1 MSLFES
7 QPGGVIKEQ
16 AVPMTQKDIV
26 IVGAGLSGLSLVSYC
41 ARAGLKTTVLEKQS
55 RLGGAFHSHRID
67 DQPDGFWLELGA
79 HTCYNS
85 YGNFLDLVDHYH
97 VNEQM
102 LPREKVP
109 FKMLVNNQIKSIFS
123 QLNYPELL
131 VSLPGL
137 LYQKKDDRSVDSYY
151 SSILGKKNY
160 QRVFRHFFNAVPS
173 QSTENFP
180 ADALFKSRSRRK
192 DVLKSYTFTGGLQTI
207 VDAIGKT
214 DAIEFL
220 IGKEPESI
228 DFEDGFYTIRLN
240 DGTCYETGILAIATP
255 APVAA
260 KLLQSAHPELSGC
273 LAQIQT
279 ASINSVAVILEKK
292 LVPFKPVAGIISP
305 NDLFYSIVSRDT
317 VKDEKYRGLTF
328 HFKPEISRLEDQ
340 LRRIS
345 EILGVT
351 RSQIAHIV
359 TKQNQLPALRVGH
372 HRLVDK
378 IDRNLAGKQLIL
390 TGNYFSGVAIE
401 DCVSRS
407 LSEFIRIN
415 PGNNPQVNSA

>member
-1 MSLFES
+1 MI
-7 QPGGVIKEQ
+7 Q
-16 AVPMTQKDIV
+16 TDIV
-26 IVGAGLSGLSLVSYC
+26 IVGAGLSGLSLASYC
-41 ARAGLKTTVLEKQS
+41 TRAGLKTTVLEKET
-55 RLGGAFHSHRID
+55 RLGGAFHSHRMS

-85 YGNFLDLVDHYH
+85 YRNFLDLVDHYH

-102 LPREKVP
+102 LPREKLP
-109 FKMLVNNQIKSIFS
+109 FKMLVNNQIKSIFT

-131 VSLPGL
+131 LSLPGL
-137 LYQKKDDRSVDSYY
+137 LYQKKADRSVDSYY
-151 SSILGKKNY
+151 SSILGRKNY
-160 QRVFRHFFNAVPS
+160 HRVFRHFFNAVPS
-173 QSTENFP
+173 QSTEEFP
-180 ADALFKSRSRRK
+180 ADVLFKSRSRRK
-192 DVLKSYTFTGGLQTI
+192 DVLKSYTFAGGLQSI

-220 IGKEPESI
+220 TGQEPESI
-228 DFEDGFYTIRLN
+228 ERADGLYRVRLK
-240 DGTCYETGILAIATP
+240 DGTCYATGTLAVATP

-260 KLLQSAHPELSGC
+260 KLLQAVHPELSGY

-279 ASINSVAVILEKK
+279 ARINSVAVILEKK
-292 LVPFKPVAGIISP
+292 LVPFQPVAGIISP

-317 VKDEKYRGLTF
+317 VTDEKYRGLTF
-328 HFKPEISRLEDQ
+328 HFKPEISKQEDQ

-351 RSQIAHIV
+351 TAQIAHIV

-372 HRLVDK
+372 YHLVDK
-378 IDRNLAGKQLIL
+378 IDRNLAGKQLML

-407 LSEFIRIN
+407 LSEYTRVHAT
-415 PGNNPQVNSA
+415 PG